1 MFYCDMGKDATLIS
15 TLKGRRKVGRYLI
28 VDRIELPFGISYN
41 ARTVATL
48 TANGNLKW
56 WKHRDRAVS
65 ALLTKDEQKEIMLQV
80 LKSEKW

>member
-28 VDRIELPFGISYN
+28 VDRMEIPNGISYN
-41 ARTVATL
+41 AHTIATL

-56 WKHRDRAVS
+56 WKHRDREDL
-65 ALLTKDEQKEIMLQV
+65 ALLTEDEQKEIMWQV